1 MIAIDEQRGVGTPV
15 PTLSLRDIRKHF
27 GPVKAL
33 QGISLDF
40 FPGEIVGLLGE
51 NGAGKSTLLRT
62 LSGDYQPDSGRL
74 FVNGEGVAF
83 RSPREAHQYGVH
95 VVYQEP
101 ELVPDLTVAENLSIG
116 ALPARAHMVS
126 PQKTLD
132 VARALIADNGFA
144 GTLDPEQLVSS
155 CSPAQRQCVEILKAV
170 RANVRLLCLDEPTS
184 SLSEDESQ
192 RLWALMDR
200 LRAAGS
206 AIVYVSHRM
215 AEIEQ
220 LCQRV
225 AIMRDGELVANSPTS
240 SLTESEMIRLM
251 VGRPLS
257 RMFPSREMEV
267 GQIIVQMR
275 NVTTEH
281 ISGIDLEVRAGEIV
295 GLAGLVGAGR
305 TEVAQALYGMDAVLA
320 GEISVEGK
328 SVRLRTPAQAIKAG
342 IGLSPEDRKS
352 QGLFLDRSVSDNISL
367 TRLRSLSRFHFVK
380 RAAENALVAEMIAK
394 MRVKTLSP
402 ASLMRTLSGGNQQ
415 KVLLS
420 RWVAVKP
427 KLLILD
433 EPTRGIDVGT
443 KAEIYHLI
451 NELTREGMA
460 VLIISSETP
469 ELIGLADRI
478 MVMRLGRIVGQVSG
492 HTATEEDILR
502 LAMGTTEK
510 QQ

>member
-1 MIAIDEQRGVGTPV
+1 MTSIEEERRVGAPV
-15 PTLSLRDIRKHF
+15 PTLSLRDLRKHF

-40 FPGEIVGLLGE
+40 FPGEVVGLLGE

-74 FVNGEGVAF
+74 FVDGEETAF
-83 RSPREAHQYGVH
+83 RSPREAHQFGVH

-101 ELVPDLTVAENLSIG
+101 ELVPELTVAENLSVG
-116 ALPARAHMVS
+116 ALPARVHLVS

-132 VARALIADNGFA
+132 AARALIADNGFT

-170 RANVRLLCLDEPTS
+170 RDNVRLLCLDEPTS
-184 SLSEDESQ
+184 SLSKDESQ
-192 RLWALMDR
+192 RLWALMER
-200 LRAAGS
+200 LRAAGT

-225 AIMRDGELVANSPTS
+225 AIMRDGELVANSPTAE
-240 SLTESEMIRLM
+240 LTESDMIRLM

-257 RMFPSREMEV
+257 QMFPVRDTEA
-267 GQIIVQMR
+267 GQIIVRMR

-281 ISGIDLEVRAGEIV
+281 ISDINLDVRAGEIV

-305 TEVAQALYGMDAVLA
+305 TEVAQALYGMDSMSA

-328 SVRLRTPAQAIKAG
+328 VVRLRTPAQAIKAG
-342 IGLSPEDRKS
+342 IGLSPEDRKG

-367 TRLRSLSRFHFVK
+367 TRLPSLTRFHFVK
-380 RAAENALVAEMIAK
+380 RAAENSLVAGMIAR
-394 MRVKTLSP
+394 MRVKARTP
-402 ASLMRTLSGGNQQ
+402 ASLARTLSGGNQQ

-433 EPTRGIDVGT
+433 EPTRGIDVGA

-451 NELTREGMA
+451 DELTRDGMA
-460 VLIISSETP
+460 VLIISSETT

-478 MVMRLGRIVGQVSG
+478 MVMRDGRIVAQLPGKK
-492 HTATEEDILR
+492 ATEEDILR
-502 LAMGTTEK
+502 LALGTKEE